1 MCERPVGRVFL
12 RQSQSHCLEQ
22 NELQRA
28 ERSDATPCIAVQKLP
43 QIQSRHLYQGHSLMS
58 RNAKVEGT
66 KIAQAAKDLNVTSV
80 TIRRYITEFNIE
92 TTSDENGIKV
102 LPDVAMEE
110 LQKIRELKEEG
121 LTNPQVLEKLEDMR
135 SSERKPTKAKA
146 KARTTSKAKPEP
158 EVEEEEEKPAPRSK
172 EKEKEKDKEKET
184 KRPAKRIS
192 KVKEAPP
199 EEKEEEEETVEE
211 EKSDTDSESEG
222 TAADGESGEGKP
234 KHSLTCQTCGKVFEH
249 MNPRLR
255 DCLDC
260 YRAKRKERRRGGAER
275 HKNVIQ
281 HPLAQQAASRQAQ
294 QSAPNGS
301 ADTDRYADE
310 APRRAPERDRG
321 RNERSERSD
330 RPERSDR
337 LERPD
342 RPDRPE
348 RSDRSDRGDRPERQ
362 DRFERETAAAAAP
375 SYSQPSFAAQ
385 SQVVAQGLQRTVRN
399 YRKAIEETRNI
410 TGSLKRRLER
420 PDLPEGERRWLEQI
434 YAYQLILHQGWR
446 HLAEY
451 KAATQQQG
459 KGPGSSTPSPMSSD
473 D

>member
-1 MCERPVGRVFL
+1 
-12 RQSQSHCLEQ
+12 
-22 NELQRA
+22 
-28 ERSDATPCIAVQKLP
+28 
-43 QIQSRHLYQGHSLMS
+43 MS

-110 LQKIRELKEEG
+110 LQKVRELKEEG
-121 LTNPQVLEKLEDMR
+121 LTNPQVLEKLEEMR
-135 SSERKPTKAKA
+135 TSERKPAKGKAKA
-146 KARTTSKAKPEP
+146 KTATRVKAEP
-158 EVEEEEEKPAPRSK
+158 EVVEEEEEKPAARSK
-172 EKEKEKDKEKET
+172 EKEKEKEKDN

-192 KVKEAPP
+192 KKEAPP
-199 EEKEEEEETVEE
+199 EDKEEEEIAEEE
-211 EKSDTDSESEG
+211 EKPEAEGDADSAPAE
-222 TAADGESGEGKP
+222 GESGEGKP

-294 QSAPNGS
+294 RNDANGV
-301 ADTDRYADE
+301 AAETDRYAE
-310 APRRAPERDRG
+310 EPKRAPQRDRD
-321 RNERSERSD
+321 RDRDRD
-330 RPERSDR
+330 RPERTDR
-337 LERPD
+337 A
-342 RPDRPE
+342 
-348 RSDRSDRGDRPERQ
+348 DRSDRTERIDRA
-362 DRFERETAAAAAP
+362 DREPAAAAA
-375 SYSQPSFAAQ
+375 YVSQPSSQ

-451 KAATQQQG
+451 KAATQQQ
-459 KGPGSSTPSPMSSD
+459 KGGGGMVSSAPASSD

>member
-1 MCERPVGRVFL
+1 
-12 RQSQSHCLEQ
+12 
-22 NELQRA
+22 
-28 ERSDATPCIAVQKLP
+28 
-43 QIQSRHLYQGHSLMS
+43 MS

-92 TTSDENGIKV
+92 TTADENGIKV
-102 LPDVAMEE
+102 LPDVAMDE

-121 LTNPQVLEKLEDMR
+121 LTNPQVLEKLEEMR
-135 SSERKPTKAKA
+135 TSDRKPAKAKA
-146 KARTTSKAKPEP
+146 KGKAATKAKPEP
-158 EVEEEEEKPAPRSK
+158 EIEEEEEEEKPAARTV
-172 EKEKEKDKEKET
+172 KEKDKEKEKDT
-184 KRPAKRIS
+184 KRPAKRIA
-192 KVKEAPP
+192 KKEAPP
-199 EEKEEEEETVEE
+199 EDKEEEEEAPE
-211 EKSDTDSESEG
+211 EKGESEG
-222 TAADGESGEGKP
+222 DAEGAQVEGETGEGKP

-294 QSAPNGS
+294 QTASNGVAETEKYPEEQQQQAP
-301 ADTDRYADE
+301 T
-310 APRRAPERDRG
+310 RRAPR
-321 RNERSERSD
+321 
-330 RPERSDR
+330 
-337 LERPD
+337 
-342 RPDRPE
+342 
-348 RSDRSDRGDRPERQ
+348 
-362 DRFERETAAAAAP
+362 ERERVEREPAAAVSQ
-375 SYSQPSFAAQ
+375 SYSPAS

-459 KGPGSSTPSPMSSD
+459 KGGSGSQSNASAVSID

>member
-1 MCERPVGRVFL
+1 
-12 RQSQSHCLEQ
+12 
-22 NELQRA
+22 
-28 ERSDATPCIAVQKLP
+28 
-43 QIQSRHLYQGHSLMS
+43 MS

-121 LTNPQVLEKLEDMR
+121 LTNPQVLEKLEEMR
-135 SSERKPTKAKA
+135 SSDRKPTKSKAKA
-146 KARTTSKAKPEP
+146 KTASKAKAEP
-158 EVEEEEEKPAPRSK
+158 EIEEEEEKPAPRSK
-172 EKEKEKDKEKET
+172 EKEKDKDKEKEKEKES

-192 KVKEAPP
+192 KKEAPP
-199 EEKEEEEETVEE
+199 EEKDETEPEEEEKTESDGDAESSSAEGET
-211 EKSDTDSESEG
+211 
-222 TAADGESGEGKP
+222 GEGKP

-294 QSAPNGS
+294 RSDANGV
-301 ADTDRYADE
+301 AAETDRYVE
-310 APRRAPERDRG
+310 EPKRERERAPQTRENRESRERV
-321 RNERSERSD
+321 
-330 RPERSDR
+330 
-337 LERPD
+337 
-342 RPDRPE
+342 
-348 RSDRSDRGDRPERQ
+348 
-362 DRFERETAAAAAP
+362 EREPAAAAA
-375 SYSQPSFAAQ
+375 YVSQPSSQ

-459 KGPGSSTPSPMSSD
+459 KGAAGSSSSSSSQSPASID

>member
-1 MCERPVGRVFL
+1 
-12 RQSQSHCLEQ
+12 
-22 NELQRA
+22 
-28 ERSDATPCIAVQKLP
+28 
-43 QIQSRHLYQGHSLMS
+43 MS

-121 LTNPQVLEKLEDMR
+121 LTNPQVLEKLEEMR
-135 SSERKPTKAKA
+135 SSGSKPAKSKAKA
-146 KARTTSKAKPEP
+146 KAPAKVKAEP
-158 EVEEEEEKPAPRSK
+158 EVEEEEEEKPAARGK
-172 EKEKEKDKEKET
+172 EKEKEV
-184 KRPAKRIS
+184 KRPAKRIA

-199 EEKEEEEETVEE
+199 EDKEEEESSQE
-211 EKSDTDSESEG
+211 EKSDGESDADGAQSEG
-222 TAADGESGEGKP
+222 ESADGKP

-294 QSAPNGS
+294 QSASNGAAPES
-301 ADTDRYADE
+301 ERFVEE
-310 APRRAPERDRG
+310 APRRTPQRDRDRDRDRG
-321 RNERSERSD
+321 DRDRSD
-330 RPERSDR
+330 R
-337 LERPD
+337 
-342 RPDRPE
+342 
-348 RSDRSDRGDRPERQ
+348 DRSDRG
-362 DRFERETAAAAAP
+362 EREPAAAAYVAP
-375 SYSQPSFAAQ
+375 PSAQ

-459 KGPGSSTPSPMSSD
+459 KGGSGAPSAPTVSTD

>member
-1 MCERPVGRVFL
+1 
-12 RQSQSHCLEQ
+12 
-22 NELQRA
+22 
-28 ERSDATPCIAVQKLP
+28 
-43 QIQSRHLYQGHSLMS
+43 MS

-110 LQKIRELKEEG
+110 LQKIRELKEDG
-121 LTNPQVLEKLEDMR
+121 LTNPQVLEKLEEMR
-135 SSERKPTKAKA
+135 SSERKPAKA
-146 KARTTSKAKPEP
+146 KGKAKPASRAKAEP
-158 EVEEEEEKPAPRSK
+158 EEEEEEEKPAARSK
-172 EKEKEKDKEKET
+172 EKEKEKDT
-184 KRPAKRIS
+184 KRPAKRVAKS
-192 KVKEAPP
+192 KEAPP
-199 EEKEEEEETVEE
+199 EDKDEEETADEE
-211 EKSDTDSESEG
+211 EKSE
-222 TAADGESGEGKP
+222 ADGDVEGSPNEGETGEGKA

-294 QSAPNGS
+294 QSASNG
-301 ADTDRYADE
+301 AAQEADRYIE
-310 APRRAPERDRG
+310 EPVKRQAPRERDR
-321 RNERSERSD
+321 D
-330 RPERSDR
+330 RDR
-337 LERPD
+337 D
-342 RPDRPE
+342 RTEKEP
-348 RSDRSDRGDRPERQ
+348 
-362 DRFERETAAAAAP
+362 AAT
-375 SYSQPSFAAQ
+375 SQNYSAAQ

-459 KGPGSSTPSPMSSD
+459 KGPGGSSNQPAVSVD